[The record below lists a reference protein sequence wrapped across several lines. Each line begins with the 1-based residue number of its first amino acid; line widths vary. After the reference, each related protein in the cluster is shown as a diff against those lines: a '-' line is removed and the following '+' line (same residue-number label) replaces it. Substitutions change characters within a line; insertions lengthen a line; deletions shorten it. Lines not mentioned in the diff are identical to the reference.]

1 MLYLVYNE
9 YLLNYYMNSTYSIYA
24 SKNRFNLKV
33 LQKHIHMCLKIN
45 RYGVTQG
52 VTDETIKLF
61 KGSKP
66 FHLGFAKNKLYVLE
80 QNVPNVEIFG
90 GFIVVSF

>member
-1 MLYLVYNE
+1 
-9 YLLNYYMNSTYSIYA
+9 
-24 SKNRFNLKV
+24 
-33 LQKHIHMCLKIN
+33 MCLKIN

-52 VTDETIKLF
+52 VTDDTIKLF

-66 FHLGFAKNKLYVLE
+66 FHLGVAKKILYVLE

>member
-1 MLYLVYNE
+1 
-9 YLLNYYMNSTYSIYA
+9 MNTTYSIYA

-33 LQKHIHMCLKIN
+33 LQKHIHTCLKIN

-61 KGSKP
+61 KGSKS
-66 FHLGFAKNKLYVLE
+66 FHLGVAKKKLYVLE
-80 QNVPNVEIFG
+80 QVVPNVEIFG

>member
-45 RYGVTQG
+45 CYGVTQG

-66 FHLGFAKNKLYVLE
+66 FHLGVAKKKNYMYLNKMFRMLRFLAVL
-80 QNVPNVEIFG
+80 
-90 GFIVVSF
+90 

>member
-1 MLYLVYNE
+1 
-9 YLLNYYMNSTYSIYA
+9 MNSTFMPV
-24 SKNRFNLKV
+24 KTFLKV
-33 LQKHIHMCLKIN
+33 LQKHNCMCLKIN

-66 FHLGFAKNKLYVLE
+66 FHLGVAKKKLYVLE
-80 QNVPNVEIFG
+80 QNVPNVEILA
-90 GFIVVSF
+90 VL